1 MTIQA
6 ALKEDLSQSPAGYD
20 QGLLDRLLAWQEL
33 TGNSNNVVAR
43 MINRSAAA
51 VSQYKNQKYPGNVAE
66 IEKEIAQMLRRE
78 EEMEFTAPGTQF
90 CNTGPAKLI
99 WEVLQFCD
107 EQQDMGIAVGPAG
120 IGKTQTCNEYFRRN
134 RATVFITA
142 DIATRSVGSVLW
154 MLAKRVGVTPKTRS
168 NSNLLHAVIR
178 QLKDSH
184 RLVLIDEAH
193 FLTWEA
199 FEVIRKIH
207 DCAGV
212 GVAYVG
218 MERLYDQM
226 RGGDNRAMLFDQIH
240 SRIAIKRDDL
250 QVKKKDVRLVA
261 ESMCPGLSKGCVTYL
276 FGKAKGKGRLR
287 AVAKILK
294 VAIKMH
300 LEFERP
306 IDEDTLEQAAGFLM
320 A

>member
-184 RLVLIDEAH
+184 RLVLMA
-193 FLTWEA
+193 A
-199 FEVIRKIH
+199 FPKQQPADPLGLALLIRK
-207 DCAGV
+207 G
-212 GVAYVG
+212 
-218 MERLYDQM
+218 ERLYG
-226 RGGDNRAMLFDQIH
+226 RYWGC
-240 SRIAIKRDDL
+240 
-250 QVKKKDVRLVA
+250 A
-261 ESMCPGLSKGCVTYL
+261 EPLDSLHFNTCFY
-276 FGKAKGKGRLR
+276 
-287 AVAKILK
+287 
-294 VAIKMH
+294 
-300 LEFERP
+300 RP
-306 IDEDTLEQAAGFLM
+306 IEWAIDQGIEIFDPGMGAHHKLRRGIPSVGVYSLHRFTHPTLQGVMDHHMGRINRDTRHQIDALNRHLPFARRQPQ
-320 A
+320 